1 MPQRPSNERGRV
13 ADSAIS
19 LRRRHLL
26 QSAAALLVAPA
37 AGSLLIP
44 LAQAAPPAAGAAA
57 AAAIGDWV
65 WIEPSGQVVIGV
77 SQCEV
82 GQGIYTGLP
91 QVLAD
96 ELDADWASVTVRF
109 VTGRDA

>member
-1 MPQRPSNERGRV
+1 MPQRPSNERGRT
-13 ADSAIS
+13 AGSSIS

-44 LAQAAPPAAGAAA
+44 LAQAAPAQAGAAA
-57 AAAIGDWV
+57 ATASSIGDWV

-77 SQCEV
+77 SPCEV
-82 GQGIYTGLP
+82 GQGIYTGL
-91 QVLAD
+91 QIGR
-96 ELDADWASVTVRF
+96 ASCRERV
-109 VTGRDA
+109 